1 MNYIVLTVRDCNIPK
16 FRRVSEID
24 SENHLE
30 SKFRKYIDVLNALT
44 FGQQYIDSK
53 GGERWSITQN
63 M

>member
-30 SKFRKYIDVLNALT
+30 SKFRKYNDVFIILT
-44 FGQQYIDSK
+44 NGHVQLREQHNLSHRRK
-53 GGERWSITQN
+53 VS
-63 M
+63 